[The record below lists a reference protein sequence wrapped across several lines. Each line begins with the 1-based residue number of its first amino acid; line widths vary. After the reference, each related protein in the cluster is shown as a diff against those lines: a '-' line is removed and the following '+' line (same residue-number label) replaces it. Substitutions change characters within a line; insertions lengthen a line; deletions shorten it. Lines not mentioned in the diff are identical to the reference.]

1 MTNTYPH
8 RGELWTADIPGDKRR
23 PVLVVTRTTFIP
35 RLTNVTIAPVVTR
48 VRDIPTEIVIGS
60 GHGVED
66 RSAISFDNLITVP
79 QRALIRRV
87 GALSDAEMVEAC
99 DAIALALGCS

>member
-1 MTNTYPH
+1 
-8 RGELWTADIPGDKRR
+8 
-23 PVLVVTRTTFIP
+23 
-35 RLTNVTIAPVVTR
+35 
-48 VRDIPTEIVIGS
+48 VIGS

-66 RSAISFDNLITVP
+66 RSAINFDNLITVP

-99 DAIALALGCS
+99 DALALALGCS